1 MNPTEQAGSGP
12 TTIFRNTSRAPSAA
26 ESNGVWPS
34 TRSNHLVDYVCYM
47 QDVPAEAD
55 VMADDRDERPQ
66 AFLAKPYPLDAL
78 QRAIRRALGTGR
90 P

>member
-1 MNPTEQAGSGP
+1 
-12 TTIFRNTSRAPSAA
+12 
-26 ESNGVWPS
+26 
-34 TRSNHLVDYVCYM
+34 M